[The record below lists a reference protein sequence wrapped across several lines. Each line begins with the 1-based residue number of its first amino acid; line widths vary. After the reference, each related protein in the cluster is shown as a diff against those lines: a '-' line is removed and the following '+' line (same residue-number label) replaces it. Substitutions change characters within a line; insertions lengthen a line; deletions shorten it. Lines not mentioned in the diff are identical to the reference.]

1 MDDSQNKLMNS
12 KSLVKYDCFVNSVYV
27 KSRAIVSFLI

>member
-12 KSLVKYDCFVNSVYV
+12 KSLVRYDCIAVTVYV
-27 KSRAIVSFLI
+27 KSRATV

>member
-12 KSLVKYDCFVNSVYV
+12 KSLVRYDCFVVTVYV
-27 KSRAIVSFLI
+27 KSRATV